1 MLFYPSNHKVPLT
14 DYYFSYSLNRWK
26 MGHRIVST
34 ETFPEKP
41 ESGIPKRKKKQREN
55 K

>member
-1 MLFYPSNHKVPLT
+1 
-14 DYYFSYSLNRWK
+14 
-26 MGHRIVST
+26 MGHRVVST

-41 ESGIPKRKKKQREN
+41 ESGILKEKKNREKN